1 MQRTEARPPKTAKGD
16 NMIKIKSNSK
26 NSIIKAMEAEQ
37 TAQAHQK
44 EAEAQAR
51 MKRHRQEAI
60 RNTARKQAREEAI
73 KEVEATPRPTNE
85 QEVLGISF
93 IKSYYGEAPN
103 EEDKIRY
110 IISRQEA
117 RETEKA
123 KYTAKINKLSQKSF
137 ICLYNSNRVI
147 YEDKTLKPTTHKEDL
162 IKFLRR
168 KNPIIELTSNG
179 KHKAKTNELKQV
191 VFKTEEAKTPQAL
204 KYILSF
210 KGEAEKATNTQTNE
224 LNKEKPILSYNNI
237 GYEDNEIIIIGKE
250 KQLKPIIRRFNQLNK
265 VENQNYDF
273 IKDNEDK
280 TSRRKTETE
289 EEAEIKTRTI
299 RGNRTAEERKAFLNH
314 LLKHKEVIL
323 NKTYE
328 EQVNYIN
335 YCLYYSYEVLEVK
348 APIKTKVRGL
358 NRIRNDEKEALRK
371 AHKTTTEA
379 REETRKEAQYL
390 INLFKEEEE
399 EAKRIAE
406 AEATNLINMA
416 LKQDKRQSIKNIE
429 YEIRNKSII
438 RLYNTAELN
447 EIVEEIRNKAQPRT
461 KGENKALMAL
471 LNVLNGLTNTVH
483 IKTEAEEKTEYLR
496 TRTPTE
502 LYFIIKELEEEA
514 EVTEKTKALIR
525 VLEAIKERKEEE
537 EAIKQTIEEEEKE
550 KEKQHEFKANKKS
563 KNKYNTKK
571 GLTTP
576 NRTPTAREERFKRNN
591 ENLKSLGSEKLE
603 EIRGKTETEKKI
615 KLNVLRHLISLKEVE
630 EEAEER
636 KREREAEEEETKATA
651 RRNNT
656 RSLNRIRKIKQEVR
670 EEKAEA
676 RRKAEAESR
685 NRPTDLIEIARGLK
699 AEEQRKQGT
708 PIADRIR
715 QQAHQRN
722 QIKQDIN
729 ELYKSIYGE
738 LNTTP
743 QERKIFKAELNTD
756 FKTALEIVIN
766 ESKANIKRKY
776 SRY

>member
-1 MQRTEARPPKTAKGD
+1 MQRTEARPPKAVKGD
-16 NMIKIKSNSK
+16 NMIKIKSNK
-26 NSIIKAMEAEQ
+26 ENSIIKAMKAEQ

-73 KEVEATPRPTNE
+73 KEAEATPRPTNE

-103 EEDKIRY
+103 EADKIKY
-110 IISRQEA
+110 IIGRQEA

-162 IKFLRR
+162 IKFLRK
-168 KNPIIELTSNG
+168 KNPVIELTSNG

-191 VFKTEEAKTPQAL
+191 VFKTEEAKTPKAL

-237 GYEDNEIIIIGKE
+237 GYEPNEIIIIGEE
-250 KQLKPIIRRFNQLNK
+250 KQLKPIIRRFKQLNK
-265 VENQNYDF
+265 IESQYYDF
-273 IKDNEDK
+273 IQDNEDK

-348 APIKTKVRGL
+348 APITTKTRGL

-371 AHKTTTEA
+371 AQPRTEA

-399 EAKRIAE
+399 EAERIAE
-406 AEATNLINMA
+406 AEATNLINIA

-438 RLYNTAELN
+438 RLYNTSELN
-447 EIVEEIRNKAQPRT
+447 KITEKIRNKAQPRT
-461 KGENKALMAL
+461 KGENKALTAL
-471 LNVLNGLTNTVH
+471 LNVLNGLKNTIH

-502 LYFIIKELEEEA
+502 LYFIIRELEEEA
-514 EVTEKTKALIR
+514 EATEKIKTLIR

-550 KEKQHEFKANKKS
+550 KEKQHEFKANKKG
-563 KNKYNTKK
+563 KNKYNNKI

-576 NRTPTAREERFKRNN
+576 NRTPTAKEERFKRNN
-591 ENLKSLGSEKLE
+591 ENLKSLSTEKLE

-636 KREREAEEEETKATA
+636 KREREAKETETKATA

-656 RSLNRIRKIKQEVR
+656 RSLKRIRKIKQEVR

-708 PIADRIR
+708 PTADRIK

-729 ELYKSIYGE
+729 ELYKSVYGE

-743 QERKIFKAELNTD
+743 QEKKIFKAELNTD
-756 FKTALEIVIN
+756 FKTALEIVKE
-766 ESKANIKRKY
+766 ESKNNIKRKY

>member
-1 MQRTEARPPKTAKGD
+1 
-16 NMIKIKSNSK
+16 MIKIKTENENK
-26 NSIIKAMEAEQ
+26 IIKAMKAEQ

-51 MKRHRQEAI
+51 IKRHRQEAI

-73 KEVEATPRPTNE
+73 KEAEATPRPTNE

-103 EEDKIRY
+103 EADKIRY
-110 IISRQEA
+110 IIGRQEA

-123 KYTAKINKLSQKSF
+123 QYTAKVSKLSQKSF

-168 KNPIIELTSNG
+168 KNPVIELTSNG
-179 KHKAKTNELKQV
+179 KHKAKTNELRQV
-191 VFKTEEAKTPQAL
+191 VFKTEEAKTPKAL

-237 GYEDNEIIIIGKE
+237 GYEPNEIIIIGE
-250 KQLKPIIRRFNQLNK
+250 KRQLKSIIRKFKQLNK
-265 VENQNYDF
+265 VENQYYDF
-273 IKDNEDK
+273 IKDEDK

-299 RGNRTAEERKAFLNH
+299 RGNRTEKERKAFLEH

-358 NRIRNDEKEALRK
+358 NRIRNDEKEALK
-371 AHKTTTEA
+371 KTTQTEA
-379 REETRKEAQYL
+379 REETRKEARYL

-399 EAKRIAE
+399 EAERIAE
-406 AEATNLINMA
+406 AEATNLINIA

-429 YEIRNKSII
+429 YEIRKKSII

-447 EIVEEIRNKAQPRT
+447 EIVEEIKNKAQPRT

-471 LNVLNGLTNTVH
+471 LNVLNGFKNTVH

-514 EVTEKTKALIR
+514 EATEKTKALIR

-550 KEKQHEFKANKKS
+550 KEKQHEFKANKKN
-563 KNKYNTKK
+563 KNRYNTKI

-576 NRTPTAREERFKRNN
+576 NRKPTAKEERFKRNN
-591 ENLKSLGSEKLE
+591 ENLKGLSIEKLE

-636 KREREAEEEETKATA
+636 KREREAEEEETKETA

-656 RSLNRIRKIKQEVR
+656 RSLKRIRKIKQEVR

-708 PIADRIR
+708 PTADRIK

-729 ELYKSIYGE
+729 ELYKAVYGE

-743 QERKIFKAELNTD
+743 QEKKIFKAELNTD
-756 FKTALEIVIN
+756 FKTALEIVID
-766 ESKANIKRKY
+766 ESKKNIKRKY